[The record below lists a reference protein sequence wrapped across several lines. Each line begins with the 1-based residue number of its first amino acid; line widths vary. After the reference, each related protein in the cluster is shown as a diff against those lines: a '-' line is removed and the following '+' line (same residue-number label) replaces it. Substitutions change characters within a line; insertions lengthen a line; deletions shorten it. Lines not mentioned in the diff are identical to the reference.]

1 MEESMT
7 YFLEYLIFWSNGRG
21 VGAGSIYLYS
31 SIIDDISYVMSLYDG
46 FSTFFHWAR
55 NMEVYMHIASVFA
68 GILHEDGN
76 IPFFAS
82 ICANFNSS

>member
-1 MEESMT
+1 
-7 YFLEYLIFWSNGRG
+7 
-21 VGAGSIYLYS
+21 
-31 SIIDDISYVMSLYDG
+31 
-46 FSTFFHWAR
+46 
-55 NMEVYMHIASVFA
+55 MHIASVFA